1 MCYWDQTKWREI
13 SPEGSYAKRWVSS
26 TLSTLSKSTLF
37 RFLSASRSHG
47 QKPPP
52 LPSNKSMTILVSKS
66 GNLSIILGHRLQ
78 PKIYP
83 QEPAKPPPRLYVSR
97 IGSTE
102 QMASAGSRQN
112 SPIAMIHRPLWL
124 PGGLWRQPCRSIFD
138 NHLLDVPDV
147 KDVSPGNFRGCLL
160 VGVFSYI

>member
-1 MCYWDQTKWREI
+1 MIINRGCEVVAGIRENRYMSFLQMLSGSVSGQCAIGTRRNGGRFRQREATQRGELLLPHQPYQNQLII
-13 SPEGSYAKRWVSS
+13 S
-26 TLSTLSKSTLF
+26 LSLSFQKPWSKS
-37 RFLSASRSHG
+37 H
-47 QKPPP
+47 PP
-52 LPSNKSMTILVSKS
+52 PSNKSMTILVSKS

-112 SPIAMIHRPLWL
+112 SPIAMIHRPL
-124 PGGLWRQPCRSIFD
+124 
-138 NHLLDVPDV
+138 
-147 KDVSPGNFRGCLL
+147 
-160 VGVFSYI
+160 

>member
-1 MCYWDQTKWREI
+1 MCYWGQTKWREI
-13 SPEGSYAKRWVSS
+13 WPEGSYAKRWVSS
-26 TLSTLSKSTLF
+26 TLSTLSKSTFSQL
-37 RFLSASRSHG
+37 LEAMVE
-47 QKPPP
+47 KPPP
-52 LPSNKSMTILVSKS
+52 LPSNKSMTVLVSKS
-66 GNLSIILGHRLQ
+66 GNLSIILGHRLR
-78 PKIYP
+78 PKICP

-102 QMASAGSRQN
+102 QMSSAGSRQN
-112 SPIAMIHRPLWL
+112 SPIAMIHHPLWL
-124 PGGLWRQPCRSIFD
+124 LGGLWQQPGRSVSD